1 MPGVT
6 TMLWKPDYFKLLV
19 SISHLVSLIFEIG
32 IEFNLNLKISCYVLG
47 GRGGVDSLKLKDHL
61 NKF

>member
-1 MPGVT
+1 
-6 TMLWKPDYFKLLV
+6 MLWKPDYFKLLV